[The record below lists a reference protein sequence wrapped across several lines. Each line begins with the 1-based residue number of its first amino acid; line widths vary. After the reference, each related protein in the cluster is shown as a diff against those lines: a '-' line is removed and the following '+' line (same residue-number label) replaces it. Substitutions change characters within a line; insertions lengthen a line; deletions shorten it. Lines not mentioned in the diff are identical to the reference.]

1 MPVLAGFSAVHVLGA
16 DLNRSES
23 KGATASPV
31 PVLLPRDG
39 TQANS
44 TPHRPF
50 LAYRGGIASPTLE
63 TNAAKSNRQLAR
75 IIHGG
80 VDFLE
85 VSGD

>member
-23 KGATASPV
+23 KGTTASPV

-63 TNAAKSNRQLAR
+63 TNAAKSNRQLE
-75 IIHGG
+75 G
-80 VDFLE
+80 
-85 VSGD
+85 